1 MNEEP
6 KPDAL
11 APEAMREE
19 FTNILF
25 AKSGGKLSRN
35 KCYEMVD
42 AMLAKQMQFYAAVAE
57 PEVVAAPHKVNDV
70 LHEVQFTA
78 GRLLEAGAEMSGYFG
93 EGDEMRKKWQKRAV
107 AFRQAVD
114 HFLGLMA

>member
-1 MNEEP
+1 MTEP

-11 APEAMREE
+11 APEVMREE

-42 AMLAKQMQFYAAVAE
+42 AVLAKQMQFYSAVAE

-78 GRLLEAGAEMSGYFG
+78 GRLLEAGAEMSRLFG
-93 EGDEMRKKWQKRAV
+93 ETDEVRKKWQKRAI

-114 HFLGLMA
+114 NFLGLMA

>member
-1 MNEEP
+1 MSEP
-6 KPDAL
+6 TPDAL
-11 APEAMREE
+11 APDAMREE
-19 FTNILF
+19 FTNILY

-42 AMLAKQMQFYAAVAE
+42 AVLAKQMQFYAAVAE
-57 PEVVAAPHKVNDV
+57 PEVNAAPHRVNDV

-78 GRLLEAGAEMSGYFG
+78 GRLIEVGATMSQHWA
-93 EGDEMRKKWQKRAV
+93 DNDPTRQRWQRCAV

-114 HFLGLMA
+114 NFLGLMA